1 MARENNPRKLK
12 GYYRFSKK
20 YPSPR
25 GTGYAI
31 GESRKM
37 KKKER
42 AGKILL
48 AVLLCV
54 FFAVAFIAAAVFIKL
69 SARPL
74 PEKHEDSNAPA
85 VTVEDIK
92 SLKAVYIGNESLG
105 DTGDLE
111 LALDSAAESG
121 CNAVMLD
128 FKNSE
133 GILTYPSSLMS
144 APEGAEYNEIN
155 QAVIEKIKSSGFMLV
170 ARIYCFED
178 SSAPQRTGAFVW
190 GNKELTDIW
199 FDAPAALGGRV
210 WLNPASQKARDYL
223 CSVIS
228 EVSSMDIDCVYLQS
242 VCFPSSDST
251 GAPVFTE
258 DDTSLNKNMILQ
270 QFLEDA
276 ASSAQHVPLI
286 LSLSGDARQGDSELY
301 GGSLFDSAAAV
312 CSPVI
317 AAPEEGD
324 YAVYAAERCA
334 ELNESVKNNFTTIK
348 VIPTLTEQSSSAN
361 LPAQLIKA
369 GVDSF
374 IITP

>member
-1 MARENNPRKLK
+1 MAKENNNRKLK

-42 AGKILL
+42 ADKILL
-48 AVLLCV
+48 AFLLCV
-54 FFAVAFIAAAVFIKL
+54 FFAVAFVAAAVFIKL

-74 PEKHEDSNAPA
+74 PEKHEDSDAP

-92 SLKAVYIGNESLG
+92 SLKAAYIGNEALG

-133 GILTYPSSLMS
+133 GVLTYSSSLMS

-228 EVSSMDIDCVYLQS
+228 EVSSLDIDCVYLQS
-242 VCFPSSDST
+242 VCFPSSDSA

-258 DDTSLNKNMILQ
+258 DDSSLNKNMILQ

-276 ASSAQHVPLI
+276 ASSARNVPLI
-286 LSLSGDARQGDSELY
+286 LSLNGDAREGDSNLY

-317 AAPEEGD
+317 SAPGEGD
-324 YAVYAAERCA
+324 YAVYAAELCE

-348 VIPTLTEQSSSAN
+348 VIPTLTDSGGAD
-361 LPAQLIKA
+361 LPKRLTAA